1 VPLLVTAVPPEYV
14 AALGLRSV
22 DGRRLAPADIAGSP
36 RPVVISESFA
46 DSIGG
51 PATAI
56 GATLTVRSA
65 GYNVVG
71 IVGDVAC
78 GSLRS
83 PRCARMFVAASNTLT
98 AQTVPQIGVDVAM
111 RTRGDA
117 ADTAPAVRQVAARLF
132 PNAVRLEVRTGHDLV
147 SSDLGEARMGAWF
160 FSGFGQIGLVL
171 GLGGLFGLV
180 VYFAESRRREFGI
193 RLALGA
199 TPSDVTRRIV
209 GAGLWPVLAG
219 VPAGL
224 IVAATFA
231 RSVDAWLVGI
241 SRLDPLSF
249 GASAVLLVAGAA
261 AAGLLAAWRVRGLS
275 PMDALRLA

>member
-1 VPLLVTAVPPEYV
+1 M
-14 AALGLRSV
+14 
-22 DGRRLAPADIAGSP
+22 
-36 RPVVISESFA
+36 
-46 DSIGG
+46 
-51 PATAI
+51 
-56 GATLTVRSA
+56 
-65 GYNVVG
+65 VG

-160 FSGFGQIGLVL
+160 FSGFGLIGLVL

-199 TPSDVTRRIV
+199 TPNDVTRRIV

-231 RSVDAWLVGI
+231 RL
-241 SRLDPLSF
+241 SRCVARRHQPTRSIELRWRAPCSSWPAPRRPGCSPL
-249 GASAVLLVAGAA
+249 GAS
-261 AAGLLAAWRVRGLS
+261 RGLS